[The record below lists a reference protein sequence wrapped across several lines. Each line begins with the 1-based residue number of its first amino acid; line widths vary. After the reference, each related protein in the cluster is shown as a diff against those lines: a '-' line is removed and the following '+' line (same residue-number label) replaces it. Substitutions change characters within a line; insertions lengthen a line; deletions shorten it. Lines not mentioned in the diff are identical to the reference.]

1 MKLHT
6 NHTNIERG
14 GVQAESSFTIKTNA
28 LSFSILS
35 SGLYTDP
42 EMAIV
47 RELSCNAYDA
57 HIAAKNSNTPF
68 EIHLPNELEPFLS
81 IKDYGIGL
89 SDEDIQGEMVPVMVE
104 DPTGELITATNED
117 GTLQFNRTG
126 GLYTTYFDSTKTN
139 SNDFIGAL
147 GLGSKSPFSY
157 SDAFEVISRYNG
169 KKRTYAIFLNED
181 GIPTIAKMGDIDTD
195 EHSGLEV
202 KITIKPNDFYKFK
215 NKTATALM
223 YFPVKPKITGALNFE
238 FDQLPKYKI
247 ETDEWMLS
255 SAGRYSSSSLIAV
268 QGNVAYRVNSEQI
281 KDKVDDDLYAFINR
295 SHIVMFY
302 NIGELEVSANRE
314 EIRYDAKSVEAI
326 ANKLKKLN
334 KEFTSEVVKKFGD
347 INKKYWFACIELN
360 KLSNELFNREDA
372 IRSFLKADEVHNKN
386 LKRYIEDNGRVGY
399 KQILGHDLNRYRI
412 NGYYTKSSKL
422 KRSDV
427 SSTVDPNDT
436 TLIVIN
442 DVKRGGLARLKEYLM
457 ESHYNDAIVI
467 TQRLVPLERLD
478 NNCNPVKFEGYDLE
492 FSRLIEELGSP
503 DVHKI
508 SEITEEPIRESI
520 SRSLSFYRYGGTY
533 SGSGSHYY
541 HDKIAW
547 NSIIGNIDD
556 GGLYI
561 PLKYASSPSFINS
574 DGKLE
579 PLHLGVEMFA
589 PTIHFILS
597 AYNDINDTDY
607 TVSAI
612 MALPTITYNKV
623 KKLDDW
629 VDIFSFVKE
638 ILPNYIEEL
647 TFHKQVSKTSGI
659 LGIKKHIMEDG
670 FVENIKKL
678 DSDSVF
684 KQQVLP
690 LIEGNE
696 KYSAEVMSQIKVIET
711 LYNRLLDTVDI
722 DQPSF
727 YDDTAFTKYPMLT
740 LVSELAY
747 NGDWSV
753 LFDYIKLIDRS
764 KK

>member
-1 MKLHT
+1 MKLHA

-42 EMAIV
+42 EMAII

-57 HIAAKNSNTPF
+57 HVAAKNINTPF
-68 EIHLPNELEPFLS
+68 EIHLPNDLEPFLS

-104 DPTGELITATNED
+104 DSTGELIPATDDE
-117 GTLQFNRTG
+117 GLPRYNRTG

-157 SDAFEVISRYNG
+157 SDAFEVTSRHNG

-181 GIPTIAKMGDIDTD
+181 GIPTIAKMGDINTD

-202 KITIKPNDFYKFK
+202 KITIKPEDFYKFK

-223 YFPVKPKITGALNFE
+223 YFPVKPKVTGVINFE
-238 FDQLPKYKI
+238 FEQLPKYKI

-268 QGNVAYRVNSEQI
+268 QGNVAYRVNSQQV
-281 KDKVDDDLYAFINR
+281 KDKVDYDLYEFVNR
-295 SHIVMFY
+295 SHIVMFFD
-302 NIGELEVSANRE
+302 IGELEVSANRE

-326 ANKLKKLN
+326 VNKLKKIN
-334 KEFTSEVVKKFGD
+334 KEFTREVENKIGD
-347 INKKYWFACIELN
+347 INKKYWYACIELN

-372 IRSFLKADEVHNKN
+372 IRSFIKADEVHNKN
-386 LKRYIEDNGRVGY
+386 LKRYIENNGRVGY
-399 KQILGHDLNRYRI
+399 KQILGHELNRYKI
-412 NGYYTKSSKL
+412 NGYYTRSSKL

-427 SSTVDPNDT
+427 TSTIEPDEN

-457 ESHYNDAIVI
+457 ENRYNDAIVI
-467 TQRLVPLERLD
+467 AQRFTPLERLD
-478 NNCNPVKFEGYDLE
+478 DNRNPVKFEGYDLE
-492 FSRLIEELGSP
+492 FSRLIKELGSP

-508 SEITEEPIRESI
+508 SEITEEPIKESI
-520 SRSLSFYRYGGTY
+520 SRPLSFYRYGGTY
-533 SGSGSHYY
+533 CGNGSHYN

-547 NSIIGNIDD
+547 ESVTGDIND

-561 PLKYASSPSFINS
+561 PLKYASSPSFIDS
-574 DGKLE
+574 DGKLV
-579 PLHLGVEMFA
+579 PLHLSVNTLS
-589 PTIHFILS
+589 PTINFILS
-597 AYNDINDTDY
+597 VYNDINDTDY
-607 TVSAI
+607 TISSI
-612 MALPTITYNKV
+612 MALPTITHNKV

-629 VDIFSFVKE
+629 IDLFSFAKE
-638 ILPNYIEEL
+638 ILPNYLEEL
-647 TFHKQVSKTSGI
+647 AFHKQVYKTSGI

-678 DSDSVF
+678 SSDSTF
-684 KQQVLP
+684 KQKVLP

-696 KYSAEVMSQIKVIET
+696 KYSAEVMSQVGLIDT
-711 LYNRLLDTVDI
+711 LYYRLIGTTDI
-722 DQPSF
+722 DQTPF
-727 YDDTAFTKYPMLT
+727 YDETAFSEYPMLT
-740 LVSELAY
+740 LVSELTY

-764 KK
+764 K